1 MATGGGRIDS
11 YYARGMLEIRTTLHI
26 VLRLVLRTNYVLE
39 HSGAAAE
46 GAGLLWRLALPA
58 FVVLDLVVW
67 RILRRDDRFGASWR
81 LPLDSADAAF
91 WTMSALPASGSSD
104 LALFIAIPLAMEAGV
119 RMGWRSMLVP
129 AALLASTAGAG
140 LLVGRPVSV
149 MGFFWVALAACLGI
163 AFFRYC
169 RHLHARAEDERRR
182 MLAAARRRA
191 YLAGQNEVAMGASS
205 AVDVIQGLVPVLGR
219 PPPGSALARLAD
231 GWKRQLSASTA
242 HEARYLQVALLEWER
257 LHNAHP
263 DLSGLVEVRVAAGQG
278 TTLLSGPQAAQ
289 LGRLLDRMEPQGVV
303 EIGLADP
310 ATPRLPGQE
319 LRLDVGG
326 HILVVPADRRAR
338 PAPFD
343 PAPVAYLYVGTLV
356 AAWTLPV
363 GGSVPAGPIAIGL
376 ALCLAAG
383 IASHR
388 RTMRHGVRARL
399 RVYEVAVTVATS
411 LTVLSGFATAPLTPD
426 GLARMGFG
434 VALTLLSF
442 LGGFYWRSL
451 GPWRWIVPAAVAANV
466 ALGVAVF
473 PDPPALDVRT
483 VLASVL
489 YNVFP
494 FLPCLHL
501 DIAMQ
506 RAADRHSSF
515 VETADESAERLAFL
529 EGRESVVGLVRQA
542 RDDALSQLKAL
553 APRLDPGIAALA
565 AARLE
570 EVERRL
576 STATAEHASSSST
589 TTG

>member
-1 MATGGGRIDS
+1 MATGGGRIES
-11 YYARGMLEIRTTLHI
+11 YYARGMLEIRTTLHL
-26 VLRLVLRTNYVLE
+26 VLRLVLRTNQVLE

-46 GAGLLWRLALPA
+46 GAGLLWRVALPA
-58 FVVLDLVVW
+58 FVVLDVVVW
-67 RILRRDDRFGASWR
+67 RILRRSDRFGASWR
-81 LPLDSADAAF
+81 LPLDAADAAF
-91 WTMSALPASGSSD
+91 WTMSPLPASGSSD
-104 LALFIAIPLAMEAGV
+104 LALFIAMPLAVEAGV

-129 AALLASTAGAG
+129 GTLLASTAGAG
-140 LLVGRPVSV
+140 LVVGRPVSV
-149 MGFFWVALAACLGI
+149 MGFLWVVLAACIGL
-163 AFFRYC
+163 AFFRYG
-169 RHLHARAEDERRR
+169 RSLHARAEEERRR

-205 AVDVIQGLVPVLGR
+205 AVDVIQGLVPVLGP

-242 HEARYLQVALLEWER
+242 HEAKYLQVALLEWER

-289 LGRLLDRMEPQGVV
+289 LARLLDGMGPRGVV
-303 EIGLADP
+303 AIDLADP

-319 LRLDVGG
+319 LRLHVGG
-326 HILVVPADRRAR
+326 HSLVVPADRRAR
-338 PAPFD
+338 PAPLD
-343 PAPVAYLYVGTLV
+343 PAAVAYFYVGTVV

-363 GGSVPAGPIAIGL
+363 GGSVPAGPLAVGL
-376 ALCLAAG
+376 GLCLAAG

-399 RVYEVAVTVATS
+399 RVYVAAVVVATT
-411 LTVLSGFATAPLTPD
+411 LTLLSTFATEPLNAD

-434 VALTLLSF
+434 VSLTLLSF

-451 GPWRWIVPAAVAANV
+451 GPWRWLVPAAVAANV
-466 ALGVAVF
+466 VLGVVVF
-473 PDPPALDVRT
+473 PHPPALDVRT

-489 YNVFP
+489 YNTFP

-501 DIAMQ
+501 DVALQ

-515 VETADESAERLAFL
+515 VETADEGAERVAFL
-529 EGRESVVGLVRQA
+529 QGRESVVGLVRQA
-542 RDDALSQLKAL
+542 RDDALRQLEVL

-565 AARLE
+565 TARLE

-576 STATAEHASSSST
+576 STTMVDQ
-589 TTG
+589 